1 MSDCQGV
8 KNQTAITHIKKREGP
23 FIILKKG
30 KQGKSKKT
38 DQIKARTKMV
48 KISQPKGANKMSL

>member
-8 KNQTAITHIKKREGP
+8 KNQTAYHPHKKEGGL

-38 DQIKARTKMV
+38 DQMKAQTKMV
-48 KISQPKGANKMSL
+48 KISQPKGADKMSL